1 MSKKKTKTKQVKL
14 SPGDLVMIEWH
25 DAASA
30 TTAWQDD
37 VNIHPCTSIGFLVK
51 ESKKQLVIAH
61 TKAED
66 GDYAGKFAI
75 PRGFVVEAK
84 IVE

>member
-1 MSKKKTKTKQVKL
+1 MAKRKHKHAKL
-14 SPGDLVMIEWH
+14 KPGDLVMIEWH
-25 DAASA
+25 DACCA
-30 TTAWQDD
+30 TTAWGSD
-37 VNIHPCTSIGFLVK
+37 VDIHPCTSIGFLVK
-51 ESKKQLVIAH
+51 ENKKQLVIAH

-75 PRGFVVEAK
+75 PRGFVKEAK